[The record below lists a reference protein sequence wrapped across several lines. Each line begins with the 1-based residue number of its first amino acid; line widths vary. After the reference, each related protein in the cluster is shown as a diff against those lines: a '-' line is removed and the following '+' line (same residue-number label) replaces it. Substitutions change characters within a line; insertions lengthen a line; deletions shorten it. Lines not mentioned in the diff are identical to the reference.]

1 MCRISHRLIGIKQI
15 LLILQ
20 KIRTMG
26 RNSRKDIRY
35 EKAFTLFLQ
44 HQYDGVSLSDIEKA
58 TNMTRGA
65 IFYYHTSKL
74 DLFKAVMKY
83 YFINRQKVQTEIPFE
98 GISLKD
104 FIDRYVEAIGQQMET
119 LRRVVGETGA
129 TTASKAYIILGLKLR
144 EYSEELNSEYTA
156 IRNQIMANWVSA
168 LQNAEKTGEIKPQ
181 KDIQTLASL
190 FVCTYFG
197 LSIWESFQS
206 GLDIEHLRHKFMYL
220 YDMIKTDSGSPD

>member
-26 RNSRKDIRY
+26 RNSRKDILY

-156 IRNQIMANWVSA
+156 IRN
-168 LQNAEKTGEIKPQ
+168 
-181 KDIQTLASL
+181 
-190 FVCTYFG
+190 
-197 LSIWESFQS
+197 
-206 GLDIEHLRHKFMYL
+206 
-220 YDMIKTDSGSPD
+220 

>member
-26 RNSRKDIRY
+26 RNSRKDILY

-83 YFINRQKVQTEIPFE
+83 YFINRQKVQT
-98 GISLKD
+98 
-104 FIDRYVEAIGQQMET
+104 
-119 LRRVVGETGA
+119 
-129 TTASKAYIILGLKLR
+129 
-144 EYSEELNSEYTA
+144 
-156 IRNQIMANWVSA
+156 
-168 LQNAEKTGEIKPQ
+168 
-181 KDIQTLASL
+181 
-190 FVCTYFG
+190 
-197 LSIWESFQS
+197 
-206 GLDIEHLRHKFMYL
+206 
-220 YDMIKTDSGSPD
+220 